1 MAKARARTAAR
12 KVKDRWKAKNWYQ
25 IRSPPLFDN
34 VPVAETL
41 ADNPHNLMGRVTE
54 VSMQDL
60 TNDFRK
66 SHIKLFFKI
75 DKIEE
80 GNAYTHFK
88 GHTLT
93 SDYLRRMIRRR
104 KSRVD
109 GVYDIET
116 RDGAYLRVKPFAI
129 TEKRIQNSQ
138 KKLIR
143 GIMKETVSKEGKG
156 KTLNEF
162 IRDILEGKMG
172 SEIYKNCKNIYPV
185 KRVEVYKTEIINL
198 PTIKVEEK
206 PPKKEKIEEAEEPKK
221 KERKEPVKKEKKKK
235 EEVKEPKA
243 KEEETKEEKKL
254 KHEQEIKKAKPEIKE
269 EKKTEKPAE
278 KKKAKP
284 KAKPKVKPKAKKEV
298 KKKKTT
304 STKKKES
311 K

>member
-12 KVKDRWKAKNWYQ
+12 KVKDKWRAKNWYQ
-25 IRSPPLFDN
+25 ILAPSLFDN

-41 ADNPHNLMGRVTE
+41 SDSPNNLMGRVTE
-54 VSMQDL
+54 VSFQDI

-75 DKIEE
+75 DNIQES
-80 GNAYTHFK
+80 NAYTHFK

-109 GVYDIET
+109 GVYDVET
-116 RDGAYLRVKPFAI
+116 RDGATLRIKPFAI

-143 GIMKETVSKEGKG
+143 SVMKDTVSKEGKA

-162 IRDILEGKMG
+162 LIDTLEGKMG
-172 SEIYKNCKNIYPV
+172 SEIYKNCKTFYPV
-185 KRVEVYKTEIINL
+185 KRVEVFKTEILGL
-198 PTIKVEEK
+198 PTIKIEDKKPTKKEEVEEPKEPEETEKKEKKEAKK
-206 PPKKEKIEEAEEPKK
+206 PKVKKEKPKKEKEPKPTTK
-221 KERKEPVKKEKKKK
+221 KTKKPAAKKKV
-235 EEVKEPKA
+235 E
-243 KEEETKEEKKL
+243 
-254 KHEQEIKKAKPEIKE
+254 
-269 EKKTEKPAE
+269 
-278 KKKAKP
+278 KP
-284 KAKPKVKPKAKKEV
+284 KATKTKAKK
-298 KKKKTT
+298 KPAARK
-304 STKKKES
+304 TKKAS